1 MTNSNLKGNYK
12 TKSEVLNDV
21 KPLIEYYYST
31 NSKRNAWRV
40 REAIELAK
48 KQLDTIGEVILK
60 GAQWGGKWG
69 NYYRLIALN
78 SKGEYQYVEGF
89 NPYKLLS

>member
-1 MTNSNLKGNYK
+1 MKTSKKQQKIWLDEIKSCLKR
-12 TKSEVLNDV
+12 
-21 KPLIEYYYST
+21 YYRISWC
-31 NSKRNAWRV
+31 KRNQYRFDYAF
-40 REAIELAK
+40 EIAK
-48 KQLDTIGEVILK
+48 KQIEKGEEYVQK

-78 SKGEYQYVEGF
+78 SKGHYEYVEGF